1 MNGTRKAPLGFLDR
15 DVTVPSHI
23 CLFYYDDAEL
33 RGMLPFLTVGLDTP
47 EEATVLFGTRS
58 RLDQVLAYLVADHG
72 RDVEA
77 DVRDGRIILVE
88 GAPTGEGALGNI
100 GKALD
105 AAVAGGATLIRFL
118 GFIGWGESGW
128 PGHDDLLR
136 FEATVNDALASYP
149 AIAICTYNAN
159 RLPGP
164 LLIFGGIETHP
175 ITIVGHTV
183 AENPHYV
190 PPKEF
195 LARPGGPWN
204 DARRESLSNVR
215 LTSRTERREAG

>member
-1 MNGTRKAPLGFLDR
+1 MTDERTAPLGFIDR
-15 DVTVPSHI
+15 SVAVPSHI
-23 CLFYYDDAEL
+23 CLFYYDDTEL
-33 RGMLPFLTVGLDTP
+33 RETLSFVTLGLDDP
-47 EEATVLFGTRS
+47 VEATVLFGPRR
-58 RLDQVLAYLVADHG
+58 RLEEVLAYLAADHG

-77 DVRDGRIILVE
+77 DLRDGRITLVD
-88 GAPTGEGALGNI
+88 GAPSGDDTLANI
-100 GKALD
+100 VKALD
-105 AAVAGGATLIRFL
+105 AVTARGATLIRFL

-136 FEATVNDALASYP
+136 FEATVNEAVAKYP

-175 ITIVGHTV
+175 LTILGHTV

-190 PPKEF
+190 SPKDF
-195 LARPGGPWN
+195 LARPGAPWG
-204 DARRESLSNVR
+204 DERREALSSVR
-215 LTSRTERREAG
+215 LTSRTDPDKT